1 MTHDVIDNVEKELA
15 GRYRVIATIHMD
27 PLAIHDAHVNEVKEQ
42 VAGLARQLH
51 EGTTIHDFRM
61 TEGPTHTNLIFD
73 LVLPRSCP
81 LSEEEARREMA
92 RLAREANPRYLTVVQ
107 VDRFYAGQV

>member
-1 MTHDVIDNVEKELA
+1 
-15 GRYRVIATIHMD
+15 MD